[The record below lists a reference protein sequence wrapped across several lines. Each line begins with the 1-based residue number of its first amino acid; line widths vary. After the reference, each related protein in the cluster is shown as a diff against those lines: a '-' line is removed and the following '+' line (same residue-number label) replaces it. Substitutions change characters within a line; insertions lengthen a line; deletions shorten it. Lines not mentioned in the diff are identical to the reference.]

1 MNLPNIINIQKYS
14 LHDGEGI
21 RTTVF
26 FKGCH
31 LTCIWCHNPESQNFH
46 KDFMYSKEKCKSCL
60 SCMNTCPSKAIG
72 SVDNKPF
79 TNPKICTQCETC
91 IDFCPY
97 NAREFIGEQ
106 KNIDELFKEI
116 EKDRIF
122 YDQSYG
128 GVTLS
133 GGEVMAQDIDY
144 LYLLVK
150 KLKSRGYNIAIDT
163 CGFAPLN
170 SYLKLLPYVDTFL
183 YDIKLIDN
191 QKHLKYMGKSNE
203 LILSNLKKIS
213 DKGANINIR
222 IPVIGGVNEDIHSI
236 LDIIEFL
243 KNNIKTFKI
252 NLLPYHNFGT
262 GKYEKLNLEY
272 LGDFLFTPNT
282 EHMELLK
289 KLFVNNGFSNTI
301 IGG

>member
-1 MNLPNIINIQKYS
+1 MNLPHIINIQKYS
-14 LHDGEGI
+14 LHDGDGI

-31 LTCIWCHNPESQNFH
+31 LTCIWCHNPESQSFT
-46 KDFMYSKEKCKSCL
+46 KEFMFSKEKCKSCL
-60 SCMNTCPSKAIG
+60 SCIKRCPSKAIATTHG
-72 SVDNKPF
+72 KPC
-79 TNPKICTQCETC
+79 TNTKLCTQCETC

-133 GGEVMAQDIDY
+133 GGEVMAQNIEFI
-144 LYLLVK
+144 LPLVQ
-150 KLKSRGYNIAIDT
+150 KLKNRGYNIAIDT

-170 SYLKLLPYVDTFL
+170 NYLKILPYIDTFL

-203 LILSNLKKIS
+203 LILDNLKKIS
-213 DKGANINIR
+213 DEGANINIR
-222 IPVIGGVNEDIHSI
+222 IPVIGGVNEDIKSM
-236 LDIIEFL
+236 LDIIDFL
-243 KNNIKTFKI
+243 KENIKTFKI
-252 NLLPYHNFGT
+252 NLLPYHNLGT
-262 GKYEKLNLEY
+262 SKYDKLNLKY
-272 LGDFLFTPNT
+272 QGDFLTTPT
-282 EHMELLK
+282 PDYMEILK
-289 KLFVNNGFSNTI
+289 KLFINNGFSNTI